1 MNKKLILISLL
12 ISNTAMAEKLP
23 DFLDSADIENAS
35 FVCLGETPDYSKQ
48 DQKYVD
54 ILWDETLRYLNGF
67 AKVIR
72 TANTGHA
79 TKQHSLVR
87 SFLD

>member
-35 FVCLGETPDYSKQ
+35 FVCLGETPEYSKQ

-67 AKVIR
+67 AQALTNGEQAHCGFV
-72 TANTGHA
+72 A
-79 TKQHSLVR
+79 
-87 SFLD
+87 